1 MTNRNFTPMLVAA
14 VLLLLPPALYVGSYC
29 LLAESVYTK
38 FGRGASY
45 RYGGNVAEA
54 FYKPLELADRR
65 LRPREWELLCE
76 QPAYEDGP

>member
-1 MTNRNFTPMLVAA
+1 MTTRNFTPMLVAT

-65 LRPREWELLCE
+65 FRPREWEPLFV
-76 QPAYEDGP
+76 QPAAGEGP